1 MRVKRIREGEVDMQT
16 IEIKANF
23 TRSADAEAAQNKLRA
38 LRIENTAINENTA
51 GDGGFLGYN
60 GDPAWF
66 NLGNLSTM
74 SMMSYSTSM
83 MTGLYAAGYNAMNEA
98 SRQFQ
103 LSAVVPDSVYH
114 QAKMVIEAA
123 GGSLQ

>member
-1 MRVKRIREGEVDMQT
+1 MQT

-23 TRSADAEAAQNKLRA
+23 SRSSDAEAAQNKLRA
-38 LRIENTAINENTA
+38 LRIENTAINENTQ
-51 GDGGFLGYN
+51 GDGGFLNYN

-83 MTGLYAAGYNAMNEA
+83 MTGLYASGYNAMNEA
-98 SRQFQ
+98 SRQYR
-103 LSAVVPDSVYH
+103 LTAVVPDSVYQ